1 MKVIGIVGMPASG
14 KGEFSKIAEARGIPV
29 VVMGDVIRAAVVEA
43 GLEMTDANMGKVSSD
58 LRAEHGMG
66 AIALKSIPFV
76 EEQDAPV
83 VIIDGI
89 RGSAEVEIFR
99 EHFPTFLLVAVTASF
114 ETRFGRLKNRG
125 RADDVDSAEAL
136 RARDERELGWGLG
149 EAMTMAD
156 VEIANEGG
164 MEEYAAK
171 VARLIGAMEGC
182 R

>member
-29 VVMGDVIRAAVVEA
+29 VVMGDVIRAAVLEA

-66 AIALKSIPFV
+66 AIALKSVPFV
-76 EEQDAPV
+76 EGQAAPV
-83 VIIDGI
+83 VVIDGI

-99 EHFPTFLLVAVTASF
+99 EHFPHFLLVAVKASF
-114 ETRFGRLKNRG
+114 ETRFGRLKERG

-136 RARDERELGWGLG
+136 QRRDERERGWGLDT
-149 EAMTMAD
+149 AMAMAD
-156 VEIANEGG
+156 VEVTNEGS
-164 MEEYAAK
+164 MEEYTAK

-182 R
+182 P